1 MIKGQVLSDGAAGL
15 QAWVTIE
22 VAGSDE
28 AFRSTEV
35 VVDTGFTGWLTL
47 PGTVIE
53 QMRLELYGRRPAV
66 LANGE
71 TEILDLYFALVQW
84 HSQTRPVM
92 IHQADG
98 RPLMGMALL
107 SGSHLL
113 VDASEGGEVTIAEHG
128 ELAEIL
134 PWAEA

>member
-1 MIKGQVLSDGAAGL
+1 MIEGQVSSDGAAGL

-28 AFRSTEV
+28 VFRPTDV
-35 VVDTGFTGWLTL
+35 IVDTGFTGWLTL

-53 QMRLELYGRRPAV
+53 QMRLELYGRRPAI

-84 HSQTRPVM
+84 HGQVRPVM
-92 IHQADG
+92 VHQAG
-98 RPLMGMALL
+98 GKPLMGMALL
-107 SGSHLL
+107 SGSRLL
-113 VDASEGGEVTIAEHG
+113 VDVSQGGEVTITENG
-128 ELAEIL
+128 GLTETYS
-134 PWAEA
+134 PS

>member
-1 MIKGQVLSDGAAGL
+1 MIKGWVSSDGAAGL

-28 AFRSTEV
+28 VFHPTDV
-35 VVDTGFTGWLTL
+35 IVDTGFIGWLTL
-47 PGTVIE
+47 PRTVIE
-53 QMRLELYGRRPAV
+53 QMRLDLYGRRPAV

-84 HSQTRPVM
+84 HGQVRPVM
-92 IHQADG
+92 VHQAGG

-107 SGSHLL
+107 SGSRLL
-113 VDASEGGEVTIAEHG
+113 VDASEGGEVTITDSGVPTEMHSP
-128 ELAEIL
+128 E
-134 PWAEA
+134 

>member
-1 MIKGQVLSDGAAGL
+1 MSSDGAAGL

-28 AFRSTEV
+28 VFRPTDV
-35 VVDTGFTGWLTL
+35 IVDTGFTGWLTL

-53 QMRLELYGRRPAV
+53 QMRLGLYGRRPAV

-71 TEILDLYFALVQW
+71 TEILDLYFAHVQW
-84 HSQTRPVM
+84 HGQVRPVM
-92 IHQADG
+92 VHQAGG

-107 SGSHLL
+107 SGSRLIA
-113 VDASEGGEVTIAEHG
+113 DASEGGAVTITEREHLT
-128 ELAEIL
+128 ETHSPE
-134 PWAEA
+134 

>member
-1 MIKGQVLSDGAAGL
+1 MIEGRVSSDGAAGL

-28 AFRSTEV
+28 VFRTTDV

-47 PGTVIE
+47 PETVIE
-53 QMRLELYGRRPAV
+53 RMGLDLYGRRPAV

-71 TEILDLYFALVQW
+71 TTILDLYFARIRW
-84 HSQTRPVM
+84 HGLDRPVM
-92 IHQADG
+92 VHQAGG

-107 SGSHLL
+107 SGSRLL
-113 VDASEGGEVTIAEHG
+113 IDASEGGEVAIEERVDLTETR
-128 ELAEIL
+128 
-134 PWAEA
+134 PPV

>member
-1 MIKGQVLSDGAAGL
+1 MSSDGAAGL

-28 AFRSTEV
+28 AFHPTDAI
-35 VVDTGFTGWLTL
+35 VDTGFTGWLTL

-53 QMRLELYGRRPAV
+53 QMQLDLYGRRPAV

-71 TEILDLYFALVQW
+71 TEVLDLYFAYVQW
-84 HSQTRPVM
+84 HGHVRPVM
-92 IHQADG
+92 VHQAGG

-107 SGSHLL
+107 SGSRLL
-113 VDASEGGEVTIAEHG
+113 VDASEGGEVTIAERG
-128 ELAEIL
+128 DLT
-134 PWAEA
+134 EA